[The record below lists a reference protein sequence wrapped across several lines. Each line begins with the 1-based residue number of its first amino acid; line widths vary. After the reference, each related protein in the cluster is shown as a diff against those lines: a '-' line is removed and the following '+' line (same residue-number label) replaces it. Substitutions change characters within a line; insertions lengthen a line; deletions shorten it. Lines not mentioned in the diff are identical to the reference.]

1 MTPFSF
7 QFVAVLTCEVTH
19 FFLAYTLMTF
29 EALHYSS
36 LLGGVGFIF
45 GKIGCVPLKDA
56 IFCYAPSKESSLAM

>member
-1 MTPFSF
+1 
-7 QFVAVLTCEVTH
+7 
-19 FFLAYTLMTF
+19 MTF